1 MKTDTPVCVPC
12 NEHGCF
18 SCDCAQCATQLTPG
32 MASALVETFLGIA
45 VRRSPRRAGVSK
57 TVTFVRVLHCLLS
70 SGPLLKISLQGEILG
85 DSVPHY
91 L

>member
-1 MKTDTPVCVPC
+1 MNMGAFPVTVHSVQP
-12 NEHGCF
+12 N
-18 SCDCAQCATQLTPG
+18 SAPG